1 MYNFNKKLQI
11 HRWISYNEI
20 RSNSGKSNCSQFE
33 ISLFDVRRKS
43 EILCKEFLHE
53 NKILKNILKNGLNN
67 MTLHAILALSG
78 KKSIFP

>member
-1 MYNFNKKLQI
+1 MYNFTKKLQI

-20 RSNSGKSNCSQFE
+20 RSNSGKSNCSQFG

>member
-1 MYNFNKKLQI
+1 MANLT
-11 HRWISYNEI
+11 
-20 RSNSGKSNCSQFE
+20 SQFG